1 MFVFSRLVG
10 VSLDKDFE
18 TEKKK
23 LYDNDESAYNGE
35 LTRYPLWPVLS
46 HRGKIILDPYERQEF
61 YYIVGASDT
70 KYKISNAVVNLNEKG
85 IEDQFK
91 LTAELNS
98 VIARYL
104 NLEPTKAEIYNNILK
119 DVLFNKKN
127 LTDND
132 AYWNESLNQ
141 SLLWKYS
148 ISGDLPIILVFIDSI
163 KNAGIITEV
172 IKFMDYVKNRKID
185 LDIVVIIDEKIK
197 ENGPVYT
204 YVRQRL
210 DRAVYMDYTKGN
222 IYILNLNS
230 LTKQEFTLLSF
241 LSKRYIKDVS
251 DFLYVS
257 KKEDKIENLLKE

>member
-1 MFVFSRLVG
+1 MFNR
-10 VSLDKDFE
+10 KDL
-18 TEKKK
+18 KG
-23 LYDNDESAYNGE
+23 NDS
-35 LTRYPLWPVLS
+35 
-46 HRGKIILDPYERQEF
+46 F
-61 YYIVGASDT
+61 
-70 KYKISNAVVNLNEKG
+70 
-85 IEDQFK
+85 
-91 LTAELNS
+91 
-98 VIARYL
+98 
-104 NLEPTKAEIYNNILK
+104 
-119 DVLFNKKN
+119 
-127 LTDND
+127 
-132 AYWNESLNQ
+132 WNEQLSQ

-148 ISGDLPIILVFIDSI
+148 ISGDLPIIVVYIDSI

-241 LSKRYIKDVS
+241 LSRRYIKDVS
-251 DFLYVS
+251 DFLYVE
-257 KKEDKIENLLKE
+257 KEEDSIDELLKKK

>member
-1 MFVFSRLVG
+1 M
-10 VSLDKDFE
+10 K

-23 LYDNDESAYNGE
+23 LYDNDEEAYNGE

-46 HRGKIILDPYERQEF
+46 FRGKIILDPYERQEF

-91 LTAELNS
+91 LTSELNS

-119 DVLFNKKN
+119 EVLFNKKE
-127 LTDND
+127 LGEND
-132 AYWNESLNQ
+132 EFWNESLNQ

-148 ISGDLPIILVFIDSI
+148 ISGDLPIVLVHIDSI
-163 KNAGIITEV
+163 KDAGIISEV
-172 IKFMDYVKNRKID
+172 IKFMDYVKNRKVD
-185 LDIVVIIDEKIK
+185 LDIVVIINEKIR

-222 IYILNLNS
+222 IYVLNLNS
-230 LTKQEFTLLSF
+230 LSKQEYTLLSF
-241 LSKRYIKDVS
+241 LCRKDIKDIN
-251 DFLYVS
+251 DFLYV
-257 KKEDKIENLLKE
+257 DKNVENNLLN